1 MINHKNTTK
10 TIANRFVDPKP
21 LLHPQLLLH
30 PQPQLDIEKPLLHP
44 QHPNGFVMKGLY
56 ELHPHP
62 E

>member
-1 MINHKNTTK
+1 MINNKNTTK
-10 TIANRFVDPKP
+10 TIANQFDEPNPQP
-21 LLHPQLLLH
+21 LPQLLH

-44 QHPNGFVMKGLY
+44 QHPNGLVMNGLY